1 MMNKKVIGITTTVFL
16 LGGMLFTFT
25 HCGMPTSKTVSS
37 NYGTDASYP
46 TDANHNG
53 TENDA
58 PIAETQEGQLVQQTV
73 ELGLKGFEQI
83 LVTMSSIT
91 GVDQNNNNVQRIYR
105 DINSQLPTD
114 NSIKS
119 FTASAQVAILKL
131 ASEYCN
137 EVTRN
142 SGLRSGLWPSTNFNQ
157 RPADAYNMQRREVFI
172 EESLGS
178 FFPQYDQNDPE
189 FLEYGQEM
197 EALISD
203 LMGSLENT
211 TTATR
216 NIAFGICTTLLSSL
230 EVSSL

>member
-1 MMNKKVIGITTTVFL
+1 MNKKVIGITTTVCL
-16 LGGMLFTFT
+16 LGGLLFTFT
-25 HCGMPTSKTVSS
+25 HCGMPASQKLTSKYSDDV
-37 NYGTDASYP
+37 SYP
-46 TDANHNG
+46 VEANHNG

-58 PIAETQEGQLVQQTV
+58 PIPETEEGKLVEQTV
-73 ELGLKGFEQI
+73 DLGLKGFEQI

-91 GVDQNNNNVQRIYR
+91 GVDQNNNSIQSLYR
-105 DINSQLPTD
+105 NISAQLPTD

-119 FTASAQVAILKL
+119 FTASTQVAILKL

-137 EVTRN
+137 TATR
-142 SGLRSGLWPSTNFNQ
+142 STTLRSNLWPSTNFGQ
-157 RPADAYNMQRREVFI
+157 RPADAYNSQRREVFI
-172 EESLGS
+172 AESLES
-178 FFPQYDQNDPE
+178 FLPQYEENDVE

-197 EALISD
+197 EALIVD
-203 LMGSLENT
+203 LMNTSENT